1 MPVRH
6 QPGNIVVRNC
16 KVENA
21 ARLVRYNYGGETWQH
36 ARELADITFEGI
48 TASGLWLPVAL
59 NGGRASEGDR
69 PITFTMKDSTVGFA
83 KSQEEIFSVA
93 NVKTLA
99 LTNVTFRGA
108 NAPLARTWD
117 GRPALELSNVKGAGS
132 EIVGGKEPYECPMR

>member
-1 MPVRH
+1 
-6 QPGNIVVRNC
+6 
-16 KVENA
+16 
-21 ARLVRYNYGGETWQH
+21 
-36 ARELADITFEGI
+36 
-48 TASGLWLPVAL
+48 
-59 NGGRASEGDR
+59 
-69 PITFTMKDSTVGFA
+69 MKDSTVGFA